1 MTIDY
6 PVDFAVFLEHD
17 ELDSYIGANSIL
29 AEDKTFYCGV
39 CHKSG
44 RQRQDIE
51 RHIESV
57 HIVTNPWPCQ
67 ICGSQ
72 LKSRRGYQTHIRTQH
87 RNM

>member
-1 MTIDY
+1 ML
-6 PVDFAVFLEHD
+6 LEHD
-17 ELDSYIGANSIL
+17 ELDTYISEMCAV

-57 HIVTNPWPCQ
+57 HILTNPWPCQ
-67 ICGSQ
+67 VCGSL
-72 LKSRRGYQTHIRTQH
+72 LKNRRGYQSHIRKH
-87 RNM
+87 RH